1 MRTRRRLTMQ
11 LTPLLDML
19 LIVIFMQFID
29 MREREATTFDQAHR
43 SIEQRERAETE
54 LADLQSTYER
64 AIEALQ
70 QATALANQ
78 LKSRNAT
85 LSDQTDQ
92 LQSDVERAFA
102 QQRLLGELVTELFD
116 VPQSVVSDVLT
127 PEGAAQPAA
136 SAAQQELLETRMRE
150 FSLQNSGRM
159 IRHLL
164 SYEEMRKRCDLWELH
179 IDETGWF
186 TLRAGKEQ
194 RGFRATTPQEFSDR
208 LYATY
213 KSLPGSKS
221 LVVILL
227 SYGDARADVRE
238 AAIQGLPK
246 VTERMRE
253 DTGGFV
259 RFEYAVLGFQPPF
272 DE

>member
-1 MRTRRRLTMQ
+1 MQ

-29 MREREATTFDQAHR
+29 VREREATTVGEARRAIQRSEQA
-43 SIEQRERAETE
+43 EAE
-54 LADLQSTYER
+54 LADLQTTYEQ
-64 AIEALQ
+64 AVDALQ
-70 QATALANQ
+70 QATALMNQ
-78 LKSRNAT
+78 LKFRNESLT
-85 LSDQTDQ
+85 DQTEQ
-92 LQSDVERAFA
+92 LQFDVERALA
-102 QQRLLGELVTELFD
+102 QQRLLGELVVQLFD
-116 VPQSVVSDVLT
+116 VPQSVVADVLT
-127 PEGAAQPAA
+127 PEGAARPAA
-136 SAAQQELLETRMRE
+136 SAEQQEFLEARMHE
-150 FSLQNSGRM
+150 LSLQNAGRM

-208 LYATY
+208 LYAAY

-238 AAIQGLPK
+238 AAIQGLPR
-246 VTERMRE
+246 VTERMRQ